1 MSYTYSTWEQGKKTI
16 ESIYIGDFP
25 EGTLPQGQY
34 WGHTDYLYD
43 SNNVIHQELHYY
55 GSTTTTPSYI
65 RDFDSQGRVTKE
77 SSGPGSSYNLY
88 TYGDG
93 YSQKTNYNGDGS
105 YYGLTIRTYNLEG
118 ADRHLQFQ
126 DPKLDAQLAKD
137 QVLSGIFKDMITLAT
152 SNNKT
157 LDTMFLNGFEMTE
170 QGYVIKSS
178 AWGKS

>member
-1 MSYTYSTWEQGKKTI
+1 VEQGKKTI

-43 SNNVIHQELHYY
+43 SNNVIHQRTSLL
-55 GSTTTTPSYI
+55 
-65 RDFDSQGRVTKE
+65 RVYHNNAVVIFVILILKGE
-77 SSGPGSSYNLY
+77 SLKNLQDQDLLIIFIP
-88 TYGDG
+88 YGDG

-126 DPKLDAQLAKD
+126 DPKLGCPTGERIS
-137 QVLSGIFKDMITLAT
+137 VIWYF
-152 SNNKT
+152 
-157 LDTMFLNGFEMTE
+157 
-170 QGYVIKSS
+170 QGYDHTCNFQQ
-178 AWGKS
+178 